1 MVSWIVATVLA
12 VGAWLAATL
21 YLWLVRRRENETTA
35 GLHALAGLHWRDFSR
50 MVRRAMREQRDL
62 HDAVDEDAALEP
74 QSDFVMTRGDA
85 RWLLSCKHGRA
96 YRIGSAAVNELGAA
110 ARLMGAQGGILVTE
124 GKVQRDGI
132 AAADKQSVEIL
143 DGRRIWPMLKRY
155 LPSELED
162 GVIGA
167 SRRRA
172 QRHTAIAAL
181 AALTLGLLVGL
192 GGLALQQRNA
202 DAASSAALPAPGT
215 TPAPTAPAAPAPAA
229 ATPAAPKPTP
239 VAAPGAAPV
248 AAATHPSSAAEA
260 APSAAEPDAA
270 TEAGH
275 RRAVSKAMART
286 PGVIRG
292 IWQTQ
297 MTLVI
302 DRSGDD
308 AQVLPLI
315 CKEVERYPA
324 LRTVRIQLNP
334 RPGHDEPVRW
344 RQCRTF

>member
-1 MVSWIVATVLA
+1 MFSWIAAAILA
-12 VGAWLAATL
+12 VAAWLAASG
-21 YLWLVRRRENETTA
+21 YLWLVRRRENEATA
-35 GLHALAGLHWRDFSR
+35 GLHALAGLHWRDFSY

-62 HDAVDEDAALEP
+62 QDAAMDEHASQEP

-110 ARLMGAQGGILVTE
+110 ARLMGAQGGILITE

-132 AAADKQSVEIL
+132 AAAEKQAVEIL
-143 DGRRIWPMLKRY
+143 DGRRIWPMLKPY

-172 QRHTAIAAL
+172 QRHIAIAGLASLAL
-181 AALTLGLLVGL
+181 GVVTGVGA
-192 GGLALQQRNA
+192 LALQQPA
-202 DAASSAALPAPGT
+202 EPPASAAVAVPP
-215 TPAPTAPAAPAPAA
+215 PAPAA
-229 ATPAAPKPTP
+229 AAAPTQS
-239 VAAPGAAPV
+239 AAMQ
-248 AAATHPSSAAEA
+248 AAATPTSTTAA
-260 APSAAEPDAA
+260 APRPALDNASDLAEPDPA
-270 TEAGH
+270 TEQRNRQELSKTLAG
-275 RRAVSKAMART
+275 T

-297 MTLVI
+297 MTLVV

-308 AQVLPLI
+308 AQVWPRI
-315 CKEVERYPA
+315 CKEVERYPS

-334 RPGHDEPVRW
+334 RPGHEEPVRW

>member
-1 MVSWIVATVLA
+1 MFSWIVATVLA

-21 YLWLVRRRENETTA
+21 YLWVVRRRENETTA
-35 GLHALAGLHWRDFSR
+35 GLHALAGLHWRDFSH

-62 HDAVDEDAALEP
+62 HDMAADEDASQEP

-192 GGLALQQRNA
+192 GGLALQQRSD
-202 DAASSAALPAPGT
+202 DATSVAAPHSPAAPTPAAPPAPGT
-215 TPAPTAPAAPAPAA
+215 TPVAAPAA
-229 ATPAAPKPTP
+229 AAA
-239 VAAPGAAPV
+239 AAA
-248 AAATHPSSAAEA
+248 AAATVTEAPPASAD
-260 APSAAEPDAA
+260 PDPA
-270 TEAGH
+270 TEAEYRH
-275 RRAVSKAMART
+275 SVSKALAST

-302 DRSGDD
+302 DRSDDD
-308 AQVLPLI
+308 AQVWPRI
-315 CKEVERYPA
+315 CKEVERYPS

-334 RPGHDEPVRW
+334 RPDRDEPVRW

>member
-1 MVSWIVATVLA
+1 MFSWIVATVLA

-21 YLWLVRRRENETTA
+21 YLWVVRRRENETTA

-62 HDAVDEDAALEP
+62 HDAVADEDVSQEP

-192 GGLALQQRNA
+192 GGLALQQRSA
-202 DAASSAALPAPGT
+202 DATSVAAPHAPAAPTPAAPPAPGT
-215 TPAPTAPAAPAPAA
+215 TPVAAPAATAA
-229 ATPAAPKPTP
+229 AASVTGAPPA
-239 VAAPGAAPV
+239 
-248 AAATHPSSAAEA
+248 SAD
-260 APSAAEPDAA
+260 PDPA
-270 TEAGH
+270 TEAEYRH
-275 RRAVSKAMART
+275 SVSKALAST

-302 DRSGDD
+302 DRSDDD
-308 AQVLPLI
+308 AQVWPRI
-315 CKEVERYPA
+315 CKEVERYPS

-334 RPGHDEPVRW
+334 RPDRDEPVRW

>member
-1 MVSWIVATVLA
+1 M
-12 VGAWLAATL
+12 GAWLAATL
-21 YLWLVRRRENETTA
+21 YLWVVRRRENETTA

-62 HDAVDEDAALEP
+62 HDAVADEDVSQEP

-192 GGLALQQRNA
+192 GGLALQQRSDGA
-202 DAASSAALPAPGT
+202 TSVVAPHAPAAPTPAAPPAPGT
-215 TPAPTAPAAPAPAA
+215 TPVAAPAATAA
-229 ATPAAPKPTP
+229 AASVTGAPPA
-239 VAAPGAAPV
+239 
-248 AAATHPSSAAEA
+248 SAD
-260 APSAAEPDAA
+260 PDPA
-270 TEAGH
+270 TEAEYRH
-275 RRAVSKAMART
+275 SVSKALAST

-302 DRSGDD
+302 DRSDDD
-308 AQVLPLI
+308 AQVWPRI
-315 CKEVERYPA
+315 CKEVERYPS

-334 RPGHDEPVRW
+334 RPDRDEPVRW

>member
-1 MVSWIVATVLA
+1 MAVA
-12 VGAWLAATL
+12 AWLAASL
-21 YLWLVRRRENETTA
+21 YLWLVRRRENEASA
-35 GLHALAGLHWRDFSR
+35 GLHALAGLHWRDFSY

-62 HDAVDEDAALEP
+62 QDATVDEHTSQEP

-110 ARLMGAQGGILVTE
+110 ARLMGAQGGILITE

-132 AAADKQSVEIL
+132 AAAEKQAVEIL
-143 DGRRIWPMLKRY
+143 DGPRIWPMLKPY

-172 QRHTAIAAL
+172 QRHIAIAGLASLAL
-181 AALTLGLLVGL
+181 GVVTGVGA
-192 GGLALQQRNA
+192 LALQQPA
-202 DAASSAALPAPGT
+202 EPSAAVTATASS
-215 TPAPTAPAAPAPAA
+215 PTPAA
-229 ATPAAPKPTP
+229 AAAPTPAATTPTSTTA
-239 VAAPGAAPV
+239 AAPQPALD
-248 AAATHPSSAAEA
+248 EA
-260 APSAAEPDAA
+260 GDLADPDPA
-270 TEAGH
+270 TEQ
-275 RRAVSKAMART
+275 RNRQELSKALAGT

-297 MTLVI
+297 MTLVV

-308 AQVLPLI
+308 AQVWPRI
-315 CKEVERYPA
+315 CKEVERYPS

-334 RPGHDEPVRW
+334 RPGKEEPVRW

>member
-1 MVSWIVATVLA
+1 MLSWIVATVLA

-21 YLWLVRRRENETTA
+21 YLWVVRRRENETTA
-35 GLHALAGLHWRDFSR
+35 GLHALAGLHWRDFSH

-62 HDAVDEDAALEP
+62 HDVVADEDASQEP

-172 QRHTAIAAL
+172 QRHIAIAAL
-181 AALTLGLLVGL
+181 AAVTLGLLVGL
-192 GGLALQQRNA
+192 GGLALQQRSA
-202 DAASSAALPAPGT
+202 DAASVAALPAASLHPMPAAAP
-215 TPAPTAPAAPAPAA
+215 PAPQATPSAAATAPATMAEADAE
-229 ATPAAPKPTP
+229 P
-239 VAAPGAAPV
+239 V
-248 AAATHPSSAAEA
+248 SAA
-260 APSAAEPDAA
+260 PDAA
-270 TEAGH
+270 TEADY
-275 RRAVSKAMART
+275 RQSVSKALAKT

-308 AQVLPLI
+308 AQVWPRI
-315 CKEVERYPA
+315 CKEVERYPS

-334 RPGHDEPVRW
+334 RPAHDEPVRW

>member
-1 MVSWIVATVLA
+1 MFSWIAAAILA
-12 VGAWLAATL
+12 VAAWLAASL
-21 YLWLVRRRENETTA
+21 YLWLVRRRENEASA
-35 GLHALAGLHWRDFSR
+35 GLHALAGLHWRDFSY

-62 HDAVDEDAALEP
+62 QDATVDEHTSQEP
-74 QSDFVMTRGDA
+74 QSDFVMTRGEA

-110 ARLMGAQGGILVTE
+110 ARLMGAQGGILITE

-132 AAADKQSVEIL
+132 AAAEKQAVEIL
-143 DGRRIWPMLKRY
+143 DGPRIWPMLKPY

-172 QRHTAIAAL
+172 QRHIAIAGLASLAL
-181 AALTLGLLVGL
+181 GVVTGVGA
-192 GGLALQQRNA
+192 LALQQPA
-202 DAASSAALPAPGT
+202 EPPTAVAATASS
-215 TPAPTAPAAPAPAA
+215 PTPAPAA
-229 ATPAAPKPTP
+229 APTPAATTPTSTTA
-239 VAAPGAAPV
+239 AAPQPALDDAGDLAD
-248 AAATHPSSAAEA
+248 
-260 APSAAEPDAA
+260 PDPA
-270 TEAGH
+270 TEQ
-275 RRAVSKAMART
+275 RNRQELSKALAAT

-297 MTLVI
+297 MTLVV

-308 AQVLPLI
+308 AQVWPRI
-315 CKEVERYPA
+315 CKEVERYPS

-334 RPGHDEPVRW
+334 RPGHEEPVRW

>member
-1 MVSWIVATVLA
+1 MFSWIAATVLA

-21 YLWLVRRRENETTA
+21 YLWVVRRRENETTA

-62 HDAVDEDAALEP
+62 HDVVADEDVSQEP

-181 AALTLGLLVGL
+181 AAVTLGLLVGL
-192 GGLALQQRNA
+192 GGLALQQRSA
-202 DAASSAALPAPGT
+202 DAASVAALPVPAHPKPAAAPPALN
-215 TPAPTAPAAPAPAA
+215 TPPAAATAPAAVA
-229 ATPAAPKPTP
+229 
-239 VAAPGAAPV
+239 VAAPASAAP
-248 AAATHPSSAAEA
+248 
-260 APSAAEPDAA
+260 PDAA
-270 TEAGH
+270 TEADY
-275 RRAVSKAMART
+275 RQSVSKALART

-297 MTLVI
+297 LTLVI

-308 AQVLPLI
+308 AQVWPRI
-315 CKEVERYPA
+315 CKEVERYPS

-334 RPGHDEPVRW
+334 RPDHDEPVRW

>member
-1 MVSWIVATVLA
+1 MAVA
-12 VGAWLAATL
+12 AWLAASL
-21 YLWLVRRRENETTA
+21 YLWLVRRRENEASA
-35 GLHALAGLHWRDFSR
+35 GLHALAGLHWRDFSY

-62 HDAVDEDAALEP
+62 QDATVDEHTSQEP
-74 QSDFVMTRGDA
+74 QSDFVMTRGEA

-110 ARLMGAQGGILVTE
+110 ARLMGAQGGILITE

-132 AAADKQSVEIL
+132 AAAEKQAVEIL
-143 DGRRIWPMLKRY
+143 DGPRIWPMLKPY

-172 QRHTAIAAL
+172 QRHIAIAGLASLAL
-181 AALTLGLLVGL
+181 GVVTGVGA
-192 GGLALQQRNA
+192 LALQQPA
-202 DAASSAALPAPGT
+202 EPPTAVAATASS
-215 TPAPTAPAAPAPAA
+215 PTPAPAA
-229 ATPAAPKPTP
+229 APTPAATTPTSTTA
-239 VAAPGAAPV
+239 AAPQPALDDAGDLAD
-248 AAATHPSSAAEA
+248 
-260 APSAAEPDAA
+260 PDPA
-270 TEAGH
+270 TEQ
-275 RRAVSKAMART
+275 RNRQELSKALAAT

-297 MTLVI
+297 MTLVV

-308 AQVLPLI
+308 AQVWPRI
-315 CKEVERYPA
+315 CKEVERYPS

-334 RPGHDEPVRW
+334 RPGHEEPVRW

>member
-1 MVSWIVATVLA
+1 MA

-21 YLWLVRRRENETTA
+21 YLWVVRRRENETTA

-62 HDAVDEDAALEP
+62 HDAVADEDVSQEP

-192 GGLALQQRNA
+192 GGLALQQRSD
-202 DAASSAALPAPGT
+202 DATSVAAPHS
-215 TPAPTAPAAPAPAA
+215 PAAPAPAA
-229 ATPAAPKPTP
+229 PPAPGTTP
-239 VAAPGAAPV
+239 VAAP
-248 AAATHPSSAAEA
+248 AAAAAAAAAAASVTEAPPASAD
-260 APSAAEPDAA
+260 PDPA
-270 TEAGH
+270 TEAEYRH
-275 RRAVSKAMART
+275 SVSKALAST

-302 DRSGDD
+302 DRSDDD
-308 AQVLPLI
+308 AQVWPRI
-315 CKEVERYPA
+315 CKEVERYPS

-334 RPGHDEPVRW
+334 RPDRDEPVRW

>member
-1 MVSWIVATVLA
+1 MFSWIAAAILA
-12 VGAWLAATL
+12 IAAWLAASL

-35 GLHALAGLHWRDFSR
+35 GLHALAGLHWRDFSY

-62 HDAVDEDAALEP
+62 HDAAVDDAASKEP

-110 ARLMGAQGGILVTE
+110 ARLMGAQGGILITE

-132 AAADKQSVEIL
+132 AAAEKQAVEIL

-172 QRHTAIAAL
+172 QRHIAIAGLASLAL
-181 AALTLGLLVGL
+181 GVVTGVGA
-192 GGLALQQRNA
+192 LALQQPEA
-202 DAASSAALPAPGT
+202 
-215 TPAPTAPAAPAPAA
+215 TPASVAAPAPAPAA
-229 ATPAAPKPTP
+229 AAAHTQAPATSTTA
-239 VAAPGAAPV
+239 
-248 AAATHPSSAAEA
+248 SEA
-260 APSAAEPDAA
+260 APQQALDAAGDLAEPDPA
-270 TEAGH
+270 TEQ
-275 RRAVSKAMART
+275 RNRQNLSKALAST

-297 MTLVI
+297 MTLVV

-308 AQVLPLI
+308 AQVWPRI
-315 CKEVERYPA
+315 CREVERYPT

-334 RPGHDEPVRW
+334 RPGRAEPVRW

>member
-1 MVSWIVATVLA
+1 MFSWIVATVLA

-21 YLWLVRRRENETTA
+21 YLWVVRRRENETTA

-62 HDAVDEDAALEP
+62 HDAVADEDVSQEP

-192 GGLALQQRNA
+192 GGLALQQRSDGA
-202 DAASSAALPAPGT
+202 TSVVAPHAPAAPTPAAPPAPGT
-215 TPAPTAPAAPAPAA
+215 TPVAAPAATAA
-229 ATPAAPKPTP
+229 AASVTGAPPA
-239 VAAPGAAPV
+239 
-248 AAATHPSSAAEA
+248 SAD
-260 APSAAEPDAA
+260 PDPA
-270 TEAGH
+270 TEAEYRH
-275 RRAVSKAMART
+275 SVSKALAST

-302 DRSGDD
+302 DRSDDD
-308 AQVLPLI
+308 AQVWPRI
-315 CKEVERYPA
+315 CKEVERYPS

-334 RPGHDEPVRW
+334 RPDRDEPVRW

>member
-1 MVSWIVATVLA
+1 MFSWIAATVLA
-12 VGAWLAATL
+12 VAAWLAASL
-21 YLWLVRRRENETTA
+21 YLWLVRRRENETSA
-35 GLHALAGLHWRDFSR
+35 GLHALAGLHWRDFSY

-62 HDAVDEDAALEP
+62 QDATVDEHTSQEP

-110 ARLMGAQGGILVTE
+110 ARLMGAQGGILITE

-132 AAADKQSVEIL
+132 AAAEKQAVEIL
-143 DGRRIWPMLKRY
+143 DGRRIWPLLKPY

-172 QRHTAIAAL
+172 QRHIAIAGLASLAL
-181 AALTLGLLVGL
+181 GVVVGV
-192 GGLALQQRNA
+192 GALALQQPEA
-202 DAASSAALPAPGT
+202 PPAAVAAAAPSPTPT
-215 TPAPTAPAAPAPAA
+215 TAAAPAPAA
-229 ATPAAPKPTP
+229 TTPTSTTAAAPPPTLDD
-239 VAAPGAAPV
+239 AGDL
-248 AAATHPSSAAEA
+248 
-260 APSAAEPDAA
+260 AEPDPA
-270 TEAGH
+270 TEQ
-275 RRAVSKAMART
+275 RQRQDLSKALAGT

-297 MTLVI
+297 MTLVV

-308 AQVLPLI
+308 AQVWPRI
-315 CKEVERYPA
+315 CKEVERYPS

-334 RPGHDEPVRW
+334 RPGHEEPVRW

>member
-1 MVSWIVATVLA
+1 MFSWIPATVLA
-12 VGAWLAATL
+12 VAAWLAATL
-21 YLWLVRRRENETTA
+21 YLWAIRRRENETAA

-62 HDAVDEDAALEP
+62 HDAVADEDAAQEP
-74 QSDFVMTRGDA
+74 KSDFVMTRGDA

-96 YRIGSAAVNELGAA
+96 YRIGAAAVNELGAA
-110 ARLMGAQGGILVTE
+110 ARLIGAHGGILVTE

-132 AAADKQSVEIL
+132 AAAEKQSVEIL

-192 GGLALQQRNA
+192 GGLTLQQRST
-202 DAASSAALPAPGT
+202 DAVPAVPVPVPATPTPAMPAPSIA
-215 TPAPTAPAAPAPAA
+215 PATAPVSQAPPA
-229 ATPAAPKPTP
+229 
-239 VAAPGAAPV
+239 
-248 AAATHPSSAAEA
+248 S
-260 APSAAEPDAA
+260 AEPDAA
-270 TEAGH
+270 TDADYRH
-275 RRAVSKAMART
+275 SVSKALART

-302 DRSGDD
+302 DRSSDD
-308 AQVLPLI
+308 AQLWSRI
-315 CKEVERYPA
+315 CREVERYPS
-324 LRTVRIQLNP
+324 LRTARIQLNP
-334 RPGHDEPVRW
+334 RPDHHEPVRW

>member
-1 MVSWIVATVLA
+1 MFSWIAATVLA

-21 YLWLVRRRENETTA
+21 YLWVVRRRENETTA

-62 HDAVDEDAALEP
+62 HDVVADEDVSQEP

-181 AALTLGLLVGL
+181 AAVTLGLLVGL
-192 GGLALQQRNA
+192 GGLALQQRSN
-202 DAASSAALPAPGT
+202 DATSVAALPVPAQPKPAAAPPALNTPPGAAT
-215 TPAPTAPAAPAPAA
+215 TPATV
-229 ATPAAPKPTP
+229 P
-239 VAAPGAAPV
+239 VAEAEPA
-248 AAATHPSSAAEA
+248 SAA
-260 APSAAEPDAA
+260 PDAA
-270 TEAGH
+270 TEADY
-275 RRAVSKAMART
+275 RQSVSKALAKT

-297 MTLVI
+297 LTLVI

-308 AQVLPLI
+308 TQVWPRI
-315 CKEVERYPA
+315 CKEVERYPS

-334 RPGHDEPVRW
+334 RPDHDEPVRW

>member
-62 HDAVDEDAALEP
+62 HDAADADAAQEP

-202 DAASSAALPAPGT
+202 DAASTAALPAPGT
-215 TPAPTAPAAPAPAA
+215 PAPAAPV
-229 ATPAAPKPTP
+229 PAAPKPAP
-239 VAAPGAAPV
+239 VAAPGAAPADAAPHPT
-248 AAATHPSSAAEA
+248 AAAMTDP
-260 APSAAEPDAA
+260 APAAAEPDAA

-275 RRAVSKAMART
+275 RQAVSKALART

-308 AQVLPLI
+308 ARVLPLI

-334 RPGHDEPVRW
+334 RPDHDEPVRW

>member
-1 MVSWIVATVLA
+1 MFSWIVATVLA
-12 VGAWLAATL
+12 VGAWLAVTL
-21 YLWLVRRRENETTA
+21 YLWVVRRRENETSA
-35 GLHALAGLHWRDFSR
+35 GLNALAGLHWRDFSR

-62 HDAVDEDAALEP
+62 HDAVADQDVSQEP

-96 YRIGSAAVNELGAA
+96 YRIGSAAVNELAAA

-132 AAADKQSVEIL
+132 AAAEKQSVEIL
-143 DGRRIWPMLKRY
+143 DGRSIWPMLKRY

-192 GGLALQQRNA
+192 GGLALQQRSA
-202 DAASSAALPAPGT
+202 DAASATQLAAPVPLKPAA
-215 TPAPTAPAAPAPAA
+215 TPPTPNTPPAAATAPAA
-229 ATPAAPKPTP
+229 
-239 VAAPGAAPV
+239 APV
-248 AAATHPSSAAEA
+248 D
-260 APSAAEPDAA
+260 AAEPASAAPDAV
-270 TEAGH
+270 TEAAD
-275 RRAVSKAMART
+275 RQSVSKTLART

-302 DRSGDD
+302 DRSGED
-308 AQVLPLI
+308 AQVWPRI
-315 CKEVERYPA
+315 CKEVERYPS
-324 LRTVRIQLNP
+324 LRTARIQLNP
-334 RPGHDEPVRW
+334 RPDRDEPVRW

>member
-1 MVSWIVATVLA
+1 MAVA
-12 VGAWLAATL
+12 AWLAASL
-21 YLWLVRRRENETTA
+21 YLWLVRRRENETSA
-35 GLHALAGLHWRDFSR
+35 GLHALAGLHWRDFSY

-62 HDAVDEDAALEP
+62 QDATVDEHTSQEP

-110 ARLMGAQGGILVTE
+110 ARLMGAQGGILITE

-132 AAADKQSVEIL
+132 AAAEKQAVEIL
-143 DGRRIWPMLKRY
+143 DGRRIWPLLKPY

-162 GVIGA
+162 GVVGA

-172 QRHTAIAAL
+172 QRHIAIAGLASLAL
-181 AALTLGLLVGL
+181 GVVVGV
-192 GGLALQQRNA
+192 GALALQQPEA
-202 DAASSAALPAPGT
+202 PPAAVAAT
-215 TPAPTAPAAPAPAA
+215 TPSPTPAAAAAPTPAATTPTSTSAAAPAPTLDDA
-229 ATPAAPKPTP
+229 
-239 VAAPGAAPV
+239 GDL
-248 AAATHPSSAAEA
+248 
-260 APSAAEPDAA
+260 AEPDPA
-270 TEAGH
+270 TEQRHRQDLSKTLAG
-275 RRAVSKAMART
+275 T

-297 MTLVI
+297 MTLVV

-308 AQVLPLI
+308 AQVWPRI
-315 CKEVERYPA
+315 CKEVERYPS

-334 RPGHDEPVRW
+334 RPGHEEPVRW

>member
-1 MVSWIVATVLA
+1 MFSWIAAAILA
-12 VGAWLAATL
+12 VAAWLAASL
-21 YLWLVRRRENETTA
+21 YLWLVRRRENEASA
-35 GLHALAGLHWRDFSR
+35 GLHALAGLHWRDFSY

-62 HDAVDEDAALEP
+62 QDATVDEHTSQEP
-74 QSDFVMTRGDA
+74 QSDFVMTRNEA

-110 ARLMGAQGGILVTE
+110 ARLMGAQGGILITE

-132 AAADKQSVEIL
+132 AAAEKQAVEIL
-143 DGRRIWPMLKRY
+143 DGPRIWPMLKPY

-172 QRHTAIAAL
+172 QRHIAIAGLASLAL
-181 AALTLGLLVGL
+181 GVVTGVGA
-192 GGLALQQRNA
+192 LALQQPA
-202 DAASSAALPAPGT
+202 EPSAAV
-215 TPAPTAPAAPAPAA
+215 AAPAPPPVPVGAA
-229 ATPAAPKPTP
+229 APTQAPSTPTTTAAAPQP
-239 VAAPGAAPV
+239 ALDDAGDLAD
-248 AAATHPSSAAEA
+248 
-260 APSAAEPDAA
+260 PDPA
-270 TEAGH
+270 TEQ
-275 RRAVSKAMART
+275 RNRQELSKALAAT

-297 MTLVI
+297 MTLVV

-308 AQVLPLI
+308 AQVWPRI
-315 CKEVERYPA
+315 CKEVERYPS

-334 RPGHDEPVRW
+334 RPGHEEPVRW

>member
-1 MVSWIVATVLA
+1 MA

-21 YLWLVRRRENETTA
+21 YLWVVRRRENETTA

-62 HDAVDEDAALEP
+62 HDAVADEDVSQEP

-192 GGLALQQRNA
+192 GGLALQQRSA
-202 DAASSAALPAPGT
+202 DATSVAAPHAPAAPTPAAPPAPGT
-215 TPAPTAPAAPAPAA
+215 TPVAAPAA
-229 ATPAAPKPTP
+229 A
-239 VAAPGAAPV
+239 
-248 AAATHPSSAAEA
+248 AAAAAASVTEAPPASAD
-260 APSAAEPDAA
+260 PDPA
-270 TEAGH
+270 TEAEYRH
-275 RRAVSKAMART
+275 SVSKALAST

-302 DRSGDD
+302 DRSDDD
-308 AQVLPLI
+308 ARVWPRI
-315 CKEVERYPA
+315 CKEVERYPS

-334 RPGHDEPVRW
+334 RPDRDEPVRW

>member
-1 MVSWIVATVLA
+1 MFSWIAAAILA
-12 VGAWLAATL
+12 VAAWLAASL
-21 YLWLVRRRENETTA
+21 YLWLVRRRENEAMA
-35 GLHALAGLHWRDFSR
+35 GLHALAGLHWRDFSY

-62 HDAVDEDAALEP
+62 QDATVDEHTSQEP

-110 ARLMGAQGGILVTE
+110 ARLMGAQGGILITE

-132 AAADKQSVEIL
+132 AAAEKQAVEIL
-143 DGRRIWPMLKRY
+143 DGPRIWPMLKPY

-172 QRHTAIAAL
+172 QRHIAIAGLASLAL
-181 AALTLGLLVGL
+181 GVVTGVGA
-192 GGLALQQRNA
+192 LALQQPA
-202 DAASSAALPAPGT
+202 EPPAAVTATASS
-215 TPAPTAPAAPAPAA
+215 PTPAA
-229 ATPAAPKPTP
+229 AAAPTPAATTTTSTTA
-239 VAAPGAAPV
+239 AAPQPALDDAGDLAD
-248 AAATHPSSAAEA
+248 
-260 APSAAEPDAA
+260 PDPA
-270 TEAGH
+270 TEQ
-275 RRAVSKAMART
+275 RNRQELSKALAGT

-297 MTLVI
+297 MTLVV

-308 AQVLPLI
+308 AQVWPRI
-315 CKEVERYPA
+315 CREVERYPS

-334 RPGHDEPVRW
+334 RPGHEEPVRW